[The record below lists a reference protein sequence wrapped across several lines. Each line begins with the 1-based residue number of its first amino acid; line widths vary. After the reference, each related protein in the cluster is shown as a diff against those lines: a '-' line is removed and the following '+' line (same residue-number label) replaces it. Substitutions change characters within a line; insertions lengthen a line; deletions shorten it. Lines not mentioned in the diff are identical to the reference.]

1 MLKQQSVHLTVK
13 DKSEEDKVVIKDAI
27 LWLLTYQH
35 LEVFRK
41 KEFENSDYV
50 DEYPLAIHFE
60 GDLETLVLTNVDNE
74 LRTEHAAEICKI
86 AKEFGILGVVAWFA
100 YRVGDNDVI
109 HEMYKN
115 SDYNGA
121 RKMLGLG
128 AEEQMEEDYE
138 SFDSET
144 LEIIII
150 SYSDCLCDL
159 VKFGSDYQ
167 EWMHVTDDMV
177 DTVDDDDE

>member
-1 MLKQQSVHLTVK
+1 MVKQHSVNITLEG
-13 DKSEEDKVVIKDAI
+13 KSEEEKIVIKDAI

-41 KEFENSDYV
+41 KEFIKGASYTE
-50 DEYPLAIHFE
+50 EYPLAIHFE
-60 GDLETLVLTNVDNE
+60 GDLENLVLTNVENLYD
-74 LRTEHAAEICKI
+74 AQAKEICEVAEKH
-86 AKEFGILGVVAWFA
+86 GILGVVAWFA

-115 SDYNGA
+115 DDYNGA

-128 AEEQMEEDYE
+128 AESQMEEDYD
-138 SFDSET
+138 SYDSET

-159 VKFGSDYQ
+159 VKFGNDYQ
-167 EWMHVTDDMV
+167 EWMHVTSDL
-177 DTVDDDDE
+177 EEE

>member
-1 MLKQQSVHLTVK
+1 MVKQNTVNLSVK
-13 DKSEEDKVVIKDAI
+13 DRSEEEKVVIKDAI

-41 KEFENSDYV
+41 KEFDNSDYV
-50 DEYPLAIHFE
+50 GEYPLAIHFE
-60 GDLETLVLTNVDNE
+60 GDLENLVFTNVDND
-74 LRTEHAAEICKI
+74 LRESQ
-86 AKEFGILGVVAWFA
+86 AKEIAEVASKFGILGVVAWFA
-100 YRVGDNDVI
+100 FHVGDNDVI

-115 SDYNGA
+115 EEYNGA

-128 AEEQMEEDYE
+128 AEDQMEEDYE
-138 SFDSET
+138 SHDSET

-159 VKFGSDYQ
+159 VKFGEDYQ
-167 EWMHVTDDMV
+167 EWIHVTDDMN
-177 DTVDDDDE
+177 DDEDS